1 MGEAGT
7 VGEQEGVAREIA
19 RLANAWMAAGTA
31 RDAAALERLMGE
43 EFRLASGRGV
53 FVDRAEW
60 LRMAFEEIEV
70 ESFAYSDV
78 SVRAY
83 GDVAVMQSRWRQR
96 ARLRG
101 EDWSG
106 EGLLTDVWVR
116 RDGRW
121 QVVAR
126 HSSLVSNPR

>member
-1 MGEAGT
+1 MQEQQEA
-7 VGEQEGVAREIA
+7 VARDIE
-19 RLANAWMAAGTA
+19 RLANAWMTAGA
-31 RDAAALERLMGE
+31 QRDAETLERIMGE

-60 LRMAFEEIEV
+60 LRTAFEEIEV

-78 SVRAY
+78 TVRAY
-83 GDVAVMQSRWRQR
+83 GDFAIMQSRWRQR
-96 ARLRG
+96 ARLQG
-101 EDWSG
+101 KDWSG

-126 HSSLVSNPR
+126 HSSLVSNST